1 MKIGPKYK
9 IARRLGIPVFEKT
22 QTQKFAMR
30 EQRRAMNNRRRRRKN
45 VSDYGLQLLEKQ
57 KARYT
62 YGISERQ
69 FRNYVREAM
78 IDGKSDPIQ
87 ALYSNLE
94 RRLDNV
100 VYRMGFAPTR
110 LAARQY
116 VSHGHFNV
124 GGRRVTVPSYRVNEG
139 DEITVRE
146 GSKGKGVF
154 ATLSEQVSNA
164 SGADWLKGDVS
175 AMSIT
180 VVGMPVLVSTDVQF
194 DIQAVI
200 EFYSR

>member
-9 IARRLGIPVFEKT
+9 IARRLGIPLFEKT

-30 EQRRAMNNRRRRRKN
+30 EQRRAMTKRRRPRAR
-45 VSDYGLQLLEKQ
+45 SDYGIQLLEKQ

-62 YGISERQ
+62 YGVSERQ
-69 FRNYVREAM
+69 FRNYVRKAM
-78 IDGKSDPIQ
+78 LEGKSDPML
-87 ALYSNLE
+87 ALYSHLE

-110 LAARQY
+110 IAARQY
-116 VSHGHFNV
+116 VSHGHFTIN
-124 GGRRVTVPSYRVNEG
+124 GKRVTIPSYHVSEG
-139 DEITVRE
+139 QEIRVRE
-146 GSKGKGVF
+146 GSKSKGIF
-154 ATLSEQVSNA
+154 SNIEEQMKNSA
-164 SGADWLKGDVS
+164 GAEWLKADMKD
-175 AMSIT
+175 MSIK
-180 VVGMPVLVSTDVQF
+180 VVGVPMLDQTEVQF